1 MAKRLVDIEDGLL
14 EQAREALG
22 TSTIKDTVA
31 AALRQAIRTSQRRVR
46 LDDSA
51 LQRFSN
57 LAADLGDENVM
68 AAAWR

>member
-1 MAKRLVDIEDGLL
+1 MAKRLVDIEDDLL

-31 AALRQAIRTSQRRVR
+31 VALQEAVRSSQRHNR
-46 LDDSA
+46 LDDTA
-51 LQRFSN
+51 LQGFSN
-57 LAADLGDENVM
+57 AAADLSDDAVM